1 MGAPG
6 FEEKSSI
13 SLFNKN
19 PPPEYIA
26 IEGPIGVGKTSLSKR
41 LAESFNHE
49 LLLEKSEENPFLDR
63 FYKEPKQYALSTQLF
78 FLLQRAQQLQ
88 ELRQEDMFQPLRIA
102 DFLIDKDQLFAKEN
116 LDPDEYALYLNVYNH
131 LTVDAPTPNLVI
143 YLQAPTDVLL
153 DRIRKRGIYSEQ
165 LIERDYLEN
174 LNNAYTEFFHYYD
187 KAPLLIVNTSEI
199 NLVTNDEDYQ
209 RLIRYVASRPAGTN
223 FFNPNLSLI

>member
-1 MGAPG
+1 MMP
-6 FEEKSSI
+6 
-13 SLFNKN
+13 NK
-19 PPPEYIA
+19 PPPRYIA

-41 LAESFNHE
+41 LADSFNYE

-88 ELRQEDMFQPLRIA
+88 DLRQEDMFQPLRIA

-116 LDPDEYALYLNVYNH
+116 LDPDEYTLYLDVFKH

-153 DRIRKRGIYSEQ
+153 NRIQKRGIPSEQ
-165 LIERDYLEN
+165 LIEYNYLEN
-174 LNNAYTEFFHYYD
+174 LNNTYTEFFHYYD
-187 KAPLLIVNTSEI
+187 KAPLLIINTSEV
-199 NLVTNDEDYQ
+199 NLVTNNEDYE
-209 RLIRYVASRPAGTN
+209 RLIRYVASSPAGTN
-223 FFNPNLSLI
+223 FFNPSHSLI

>member
-1 MGAPG
+1 MMP
-6 FEEKSSI
+6 
-13 SLFNKN
+13 NKN

-41 LAESFNHE
+41 LAESFNYE

-153 DRIRKRGIYSEQ
+153 DRIRKRGIHSEQ

-187 KAPLLIVNTSEI
+187 KAPLLIINTSEI

>member
-1 MGAPG
+1 MMP
-6 FEEKSSI
+6 
-13 SLFNKN
+13 NKN

-153 DRIRKRGIYSEQ
+153 DRIRKRGIHSEQ

-187 KAPLLIVNTSEI
+187 KTPLLIINTSEI

-209 RLIRYVASRPAGTN
+209 RLIRHVASSPAGTN